1 MTSIDLVTFPGSRLA
16 VAQPNP
22 SIAQHGGGR
31 LADRH
36 DGGGQVGGASPPAGA
51 AAPGGGEGV
60 LWGLTS
66 VQRGVCEAE
75 AMNSIQIADETFV
88 AADGARVAAAVADQ
102 SSWRRWWPDLQLRV
116 VEDRAEKGIRWTVTG
131 ALTGT
136 MEIWL
141 EPSLDGVVLH
151 YFLHAEPTGLAAWQL
166 AKLNLAKMT
175 HRRRVAGK
183 KMAFEVKMTL
193 ERSRPVGVS
202 PVV

>member
-1 MTSIDLVTFPGSRLA
+1 MGDSHV
-16 VAQPNP
+16 
-22 SIAQHGGGR
+22 
-31 LADRH
+31 
-36 DGGGQVGGASPPAGA
+36 
-51 AAPGGGEGV
+51 
-60 LWGLTS
+60 
-66 VQRGVCEAE
+66 VCEAE
-75 AMNSIQIADETFV
+75 AVNSIQIADQTYV
-88 AADGARVAAAVADQ
+88 AASGARVGAAVADR
-102 SSWRRWWPDLQLRV
+102 SCWRKWWPDLRLQV
-116 VEDRAEKGIRWTVTG
+116 VEDRADKGIRWAVTG

-151 YFLHAEPTGLAAWQL
+151 YFLHAEPTGVAAWQL

-183 KMAFEVKMTL
+183 KMAFEVKRTA